1 MGKQYEADPATRGE
15 DNNVKRSANQESESA
30 DHKIRQEESLKIN
43 S

>member
-1 MGKQYEADPATRGE
+1 MGKQYEAGPATRGE

-30 DHKIRQEESLKIN
+30 DRKIRQEVSLKIN